1 MRDILAAVLVALVLA
16 PSALFAQKNMVD
28 FYRYAD
34 SLAQTPPMINE
45 LKILGSKKISNR
57 YVTIVGYPEDKSVV
71 LAAVTLEPIKKLSE
85 DISLNVRFRKMIPD
99 MGKVSTW
106 GYIFDRNQDGKV
118 DYMALIGG
126 AAPYKDSE
134 FPEDYPY
141 KGQALQHA
149 HMEYYITHCKLVF
162 NHWADDNF
170 DGMLDGVIHIDMDPD
185 RDFVDHQI
193 VVRSTKFNGTFDDVW
208 AFRASDGVLPEPVLH
223 TTTSVAYHPINKPPD
238 FITKPILDD
247 KSQIMKLLNTA
258 LKQLKLSAKNFARF
272 AEPH

>member
-34 SLAQTPPMINE
+34 SLTQTPPMINE

-57 YVTIVGYPEDKSVV
+57 YVTFVGYPEDKSVV
-71 LAAVTLEPIKKLSE
+71 LAAVTLEPLKKLNE
-85 DISLNVRFRKMIPD
+85 DIALNVRFRKMSPD
-99 MGKVSTW
+99 MGKTSTW

-141 KGQALQHA
+141 KGQPLQHA
-149 HMEYYITHCKLVF
+149 HMEYYITRCKLVF

-170 DGMLDGVIHIDMDPD
+170 DGMLDGVVHIDMDPE

-193 VVRSTKFNGTFDDVW
+193 VVRSTKFDGTFDDVW

-258 LKQLKLSAKNFARF
+258 LKQLKFGAKNFARF
-272 AEPH
+272 AKPQ